1 MDKLSEQYT
10 ITTESGEPIT
20 VRRFESGL
28 RKYSTDEHG
37 FIFSTDKISLDELCA
52 IILDNQQIMERVR
65 KLVVQN
71 SVVMFSDKDF
81 DENEVVKFGPYRA
94 NKYTATLH
102 GRSYTVFGKDL
113 ETLEYDLGP
122 TDWKNLYLTQIIGY
136 DVIAS
141 CFVQTSI
148 KSYNDTTI
156 KRI

>member
-1 MDKLSEQYT
+1 MSKLSEQYI
-10 ITTESGEPIT
+10 ITTEGGEDIT
-20 VRRFESGL
+20 VKRFENGL
-28 RKYSTDEHG
+28 SEYSTDEHG
-37 FIFSTDKISLDELCA
+37 LIFSTGKISLDELCA
-52 IILDNQQIMERVR
+52 IVIDNPAIMDRLR
-65 KLVVQN
+65 KIVVQN
-71 SVVMFSDKDF
+71 SVVMFSENDF

-148 KSYNDTTI
+148 KSYNDTSI